1 MSYWQEKR
9 TCYSPRMT
17 QHHHHKN
24 TVLALGSMQAAEM
37 ERLEAEYHVIKLWKE
52 KDPEAA
58 LQAARLQVQV
68 ILSTYNGMPV
78 TKKIIE
84 SLPNLEMIA
93 QYGAGLNNI
102 DIVTAKARDIAVVST
117 PDAPTRDTADTALAL
132 ILTTLRRVVE
142 ADMFVRVGK
151 WANGPFPASTSM
163 AGKTVGICG
172 FGRIGQAIAK
182 RCTAFDMTVVYN
194 GPREKAGVPFQYFK
208 DLKEMASQ
216 VDVLVMACV
225 GGESTHHIINAEVL
239 KALGPKGYFI
249 NVARGTVV
257 NMEDLL
263 VALSNR
269 SIAGAGLDVYEG
281 EPNVPQA
288 LISMD
293 NVVLLPH
300 IGGGTVEARAD
311 MGQLIL
317 ANIKAHFNGDPLLSP
332 VAA

>member
-1 MSYWQEKR
+1 MK
-9 TCYSPRMT
+9 
-17 QHHHHKN
+17 KII
-24 TVLALGSMQAAEM
+24 LALGTMQSTEM
-37 ERLEAEYHVIKLWKE
+37 DILEEEYHVIKLWKE
-52 KDPEAA
+52 RDPEAT
-58 LQAARLQVQV
+58 LQTHRLQVQV

-84 SLPNLEMIA
+84 SLPNLELIA

-102 DIVTAKARDIAVVST
+102 DVASARARDIAVVST
-117 PDAPTRDTADTALAL
+117 PDAPTRDTADTAMAL

-151 WANGPFPASTSM
+151 WNSGAFPASISL

-172 FGRIGQAIAK
+172 LGRIGQAIAK
-182 RCTAFDMTVVYN
+182 RCAAFDMNVVYN
-194 GPREKAGVPFQYFK
+194 ARSEKSDQPYKYYA
-208 DLKEMASQ
+208 DLKNMAADS
-216 VDVLVMACV
+216 DVLVMACP
-225 GGESTHHIINAEVL
+225 GGEETHHIANAAIF

-249 NVARGTVV
+249 NIARGSVV
-257 NMEDLL
+257 NTEDLL

-269 SIAGAGLDVYEG
+269 AIAGAGLDVYEN
-281 EPNVPQA
+281 EPSVPHA

-300 IGGGTVEARAD
+300 IGGGTVEARSD
-311 MGQLIL
+311 MGRLVI
-317 ANIKAHFNGDPLLSP
+317 ANIKAHFNGEPLLSP

>member
-1 MSYWQEKR
+1 MK
-9 TCYSPRMT
+9 
-17 QHHHHKN
+17 KI
-24 TVLALGSMQAAEM
+24 VLALGAMQSAEM
-37 ERLEAEYHVIKLWKE
+37 DILETEYQVIKLWKE

-58 LQAARLQVQV
+58 LQAHKLQVQV

-84 SLPNLEMIA
+84 SLPNLELIA

-102 DIVTAKARDIAVVST
+102 DVVAARVREIAVINT
-117 PDAPTRDTADTALAL
+117 PDAPTRDTADTAMAL

-151 WANGPFPASTSM
+151 WNSGAFPASTSL

-182 RCTAFDMTVVYN
+182 RCAAFDMNVVYN
-194 GPREKAGVPFQYFK
+194 SRTAKDAVPYK
-208 DLKEMASQ
+208 YYADLQQMAT
-216 VDVLVMACV
+216 DADIIVMACP
-225 GGESTHHIINAEVL
+225 GGPATHHIANASVF

-249 NVARGTVV
+249 NIARGSVV
-257 NMEDLL
+257 NTEDLL

-269 SIAGAGLDVYEG
+269 AIAGAGLDVYEN
-281 EPNVPQA
+281 EPSVPQA

-300 IGGGTVEARAD
+300 IGGGTVEARSV
-311 MGQLIL
+311 MGQLVI
-317 ANIKAHFNGDPLLSP
+317 ANIKAHFNGEPLLSP
-332 VAA
+332 VIADIAA